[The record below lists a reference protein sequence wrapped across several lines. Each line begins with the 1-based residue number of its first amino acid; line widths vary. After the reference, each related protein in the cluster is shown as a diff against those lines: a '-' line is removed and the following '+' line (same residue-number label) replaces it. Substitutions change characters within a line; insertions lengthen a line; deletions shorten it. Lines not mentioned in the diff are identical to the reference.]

1 MRRIY
6 EPFQRTHDRLMVMDV
21 RSAELTK
28 YAANAMLATRIS
40 FMNEMANL
48 AEALGADIEQ
58 VRRGI
63 GADPR
68 IGYHFLYPGAGYGGS
83 CFPKDVQALVN
94 TAAENAL
101 PMRVI
106 EAAEAANHAQKF
118 RLSEKLVA
126 RYGEDLSG
134 RKIALWGLSFKPNT
148 DDMREAP
155 SLTVID
161 ELTRRGATVRAYD
174 PVAMHEAGRILD
186 GKPGVSFATDMY
198 DALDGADA
206 LLIATEWKVFRAPDF
221 DRVKALL
228 KTPLII
234 DGRNLYTPADV
245 RAQGFEYSGIGRA

>member
-1 MRRIY
+1 
-6 EPFQRTHDRLMVMDV
+6 
-21 RSAELTK
+21 
-28 YAANAMLATRIS
+28 
-40 FMNEMANL
+40 
-48 AEALGADIEQ
+48 
-58 VRRGI
+58 
-63 GADPR
+63 
-68 IGYHFLYPGAGYGGS
+68 
-83 CFPKDVQALVN
+83 
-94 TAAENAL
+94 
-101 PMRVI
+101 
-106 EAAEAANHAQKF
+106 
-118 RLSEKLVA
+118 LVA